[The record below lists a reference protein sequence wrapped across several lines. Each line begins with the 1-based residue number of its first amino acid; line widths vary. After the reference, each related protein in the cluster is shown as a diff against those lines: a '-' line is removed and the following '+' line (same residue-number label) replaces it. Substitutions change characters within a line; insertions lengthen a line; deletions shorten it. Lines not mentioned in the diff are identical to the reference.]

1 MNSQEGRPQ
10 LRLRD
15 HLRTPGPV
23 EFELSER
30 TGRDGIL
37 LAARGELDALTAP
50 RFGARI
56 GELVRTSSRDL
67 IVDLNGVTFI
77 DSTGLHV
84 LLNAQRR
91 LTRQSRRL
99 RVICVHGPVRRTIDL
114 ARLADTFGLDPRP
127 LESAGSG

>member
-1 MNSQEGRPQ
+1 MHEHDQPPK

-15 HLRTPGPV
+15 HLRRPGPV
-23 EFELSER
+23 DFALTER
-30 TGRDGIL
+30 AGRDGIM

-56 GELVRTSSRDL
+56 GELVRTSNRDL
-67 IVDLNGVTFI
+67 IVDLSGVTFI

-99 RVICVHGPVRRTIDL
+99 RVICGPGSVRRTIEL
-114 ARLADTFGLDPRP
+114 ARLAETFGLSPAP
-127 LESAGSG
+127 LGSV